1 MHPKPSPSVD
11 PWLSAPLLARLPL
24 LVLAIGLALSGPA
37 SAGQIDPAFDQYLST
52 LTSDTKVSVLVMLAD
67 QAPIADLDRELDTDR
82 ATLPVRHERILTEL
96 KAVADAT
103 QPALLAELQSR
114 RARGEVSG
122 FTPYW
127 ISNLVVAQM
136 SAKAVREI
144 AARSDVGTVYSNFT
158 VSLIEPVGGMRNAA
172 PKGEDG
178 EGSSQLVNSAT
189 PGLRAINA
197 HRVWYDLGITGAG
210 RLVCGLDTGVMG
222 NHVALGSRWRGTHV
236 PAAHAWKDVLPGGPT
251 TFPSDTHGHGTH
263 TMGTMTGLGVAT
275 GDTVGVAFGAEWIAC
290 NAINQGVGP
299 EFDNDV
305 IAAFQWIA
313 DPDGNPNTTTDVPDV
328 VQNSWRINESFGN
341 GYTDCDPRWWAVIDG
356 VEAAGCAVVFS
367 AGNEGPS
374 AGTIGS
380 PPDRI
385 TTPTNGFAIGAVD
398 AQQGIPFPFPIAS
411 FSSRGPSGCPGTV
424 TEKIKPEVSA
434 PGVEVYSTT
443 NNGGYQSAGWS
454 GTSMAGPHVSG
465 IFALM
470 REANPNLSVTTMK
483 QVIMDT
489 ARDEGPAGEDNT
501 FGWGIPDA
509 YEAVSAVMEGVGE
522 LSGSVV
528 RQTSLAGTLPI
539 PGATVTVIGGNR
551 TFTTNQL
558 GNYHGFVPVGIYSIT
573 ASHPSFQSQTV
584 NGIVIADGSPAVAN
598 FTLVPVPDGVAPA
611 ISTVC
616 PFATDNPVGPYEV
629 SAIVTDNLDLV
640 DAVTLHYRVSGPFL
654 TATMSPTGGDG
665 YAASIP
671 GQPLGT
677 TIEFYIEA
685 RDAQQNTALNPPG
698 APGVVHT
705 LVVDTPTIVAQDDA
719 EIDRGWTLGVAGDQA
734 TTGRWVREDP
744 VGTSNPSPP
753 YIGQPEDDHTPNPA
767 AICFV
772 TGNAPPGSA
781 VGTNDVDNGCT
792 TLLSP
797 IYDLSGAHEAVLHY
811 WRWYTNETTLDDP
824 FTIDISSD
832 GGTTWQSLEIVGP
845 GTVQP
850 WIEVVKFLRCQ
861 VTLTGQ
867 MRLRFIAC
875 DQGQG
880 SIAEALIDD
889 LTLGRFEGATTAVD
903 AGAGAS
909 PATLRFVAVKPNPF
923 NPSAMITYEVPAKER
938 VELKI
943 FDVAGRL
950 IRTLADGTIEPGV
963 HASLF
968 DGRTNGG
975 QELASGVY
983 FLELSAGGQR
993 LTKKVNLVR

>member
-1 MHPKPSPSVD
+1 
-11 PWLSAPLLARLPL
+11 
-24 LVLAIGLALSGPA
+24 
-37 SAGQIDPAFDQYLST
+37 
-52 LTSDTKVSVLVMLAD
+52 VSVLVMLAD
-67 QAPIADLDRELDTDR
+67 QVPIADLDRELDTDR

-96 KAVADAT
+96 KSVADAT
-103 QPALLAELQSR
+103 QPALLAELVSR
-114 RARGEVSG
+114 RARGEVGG

-136 SAKAVREI
+136 SVKAVREI

-158 VSLIEPVGGMRNAA
+158 VSLIEPVGGMPVA
-172 PKGEDG
+172 PKNEDG
-178 EGSSQLVNSAT
+178 AGSALVNSAT

-197 HRVWYDLGITGAG
+197 HRVWYELGITGAG
-210 RLVCGLDTGVMG
+210 RLVCGLDTGVRG
-222 NHVALGSRWRGTHV
+222 SHVAFASRWRGTHV
-236 PAAHAWKDVLPGGPT
+236 PAAHAWKDVLGGGT
-251 TFPSDTHGHGTH
+251 TFPADSNGHGTH
-263 TMGTMTGLGVAT
+263 TMGTMVGLGVAT

-290 NAINQGVGP
+290 NAIDQGVSP

-313 DPDGNPNTTTDVPDV
+313 DPDGNPNTTADVPDV
-328 VQNSWRINESFGN
+328 VQNSWRINENFPG

-367 AGNEGPS
+367 AGNEGPTAQS
-374 AGTIGS
+374 IGS

-424 TEKIKPEVSA
+424 TEKIKPEVVG
-434 PGVEVYSTT
+434 PGVEVYSTLNT
-443 NNGGYQSAGWS
+443 GGYGSAGFS

-465 IFALM
+465 IVALM
-470 REANPNLSVTTMK
+470 REANPNLSVTAMK
-483 QVIMDT
+483 QTIMDT
-489 ARDEGPAGEDNT
+489 ARDEGPVGEDNT
-501 FGWGIPDA
+501 FGWGMPDA
-509 YEAVSAVMEGVGE
+509 FAAVSAVLEGVGE
-522 LSGSVV
+522 LSGTVV
-528 RQTSLAGTLPI
+528 RQGSVAGVTPI
-539 PGATVTVIGGNR
+539 PGATVTVIGGDR

-558 GNYHGFVPVGIYSIT
+558 GTYHGFVPQGTYNIT
-573 ASHPSFQSQTV
+573 ASHPSYQSQTV
-584 NGIVIADGSPAVAN
+584 NGVVIAEGSPAVAN
-598 FTLVPVPDGVAPA
+598 FALVPVPDGVAPV
-611 ISTVC
+611 ISRAC
-616 PFATDNPVGPYEV
+616 PFATDNATGPYEL
-629 SAIVTDNLDLV
+629 SAIVTDNLNLL
-640 DAVTLHYRVSGPFL
+640 DAVTLHYRVTGPFN
-654 TATMSPTGGDG
+654 TAAMSPTGGDR

-685 RDAQQNTALNPPG
+685 RDAQQNVTLDPPG
-698 APGVVHT
+698 APGAVHT
-705 LVVDTPTIVAQDDA
+705 LVVDTPAIVAQDDA

-734 TTGRWVREDP
+734 TTGRWVRENP

-753 YIGQPEDDHTPNPA
+753 YIGQPEDDHTPNPG
-767 AICFV
+767 AICFI
-772 TGNAPPGSA
+772 TGNAPPGSG

-797 IYDLSGAHEAVLHY
+797 IYDLLGAHEAVLHY
-811 WRWYTNETTLDDP
+811 WRWYTNETTLDDV

-832 GGTTWQSLEIVGP
+832 GGTTWQTLELVGP

-850 WIEVVKFLRCQ
+850 WVEVTKFLRCQ
-861 VTLTGQ
+861 VNLTSQ

-875 DQGQG
+875 DLG
-880 SIAEALIDD
+880 SGSVTEAGVDD

-909 PATLRFVAVKPNPF
+909 SATLRFVAVKPNPF

-950 IRTLADGTIEPGV
+950 IRTLAEGTTEPGV
-963 HASLF
+963 HTSFF
-968 DGRTNGG
+968 DGRTNSG